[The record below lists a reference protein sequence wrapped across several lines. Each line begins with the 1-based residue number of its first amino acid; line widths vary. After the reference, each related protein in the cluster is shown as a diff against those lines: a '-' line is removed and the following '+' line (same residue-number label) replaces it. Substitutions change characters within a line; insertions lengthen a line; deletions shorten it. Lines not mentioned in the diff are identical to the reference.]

1 MEMKNKKVSMRYFQ
15 VYINI
20 QRKSSKLSIEFE
32 NYLTLS
38 RTVHI
43 SREVSAKILF
53 HCHPIL
59 FIVQSIHNKN
69 QFFLLKK
76 LYFYQLVLRYN
87 KNVLY

>member
-43 SREVSAKILF
+43 SREVSAKF
-53 HCHPIL
+53 F
-59 FIVQSIHNKN
+59 FIVT
-69 QFFLLKK
+69 QFFSLSRAFIKK
-76 LYFYQLVLRYN
+76 SIFFS
-87 KNVLY
+87 

>member
-43 SREVSAKILF
+43 SREVSAKF
-53 HCHPIL
+53 F
-59 FIVQSIHNKN
+59 FIVTQFFSLSRAFIKKSI
-69 QFFLLKK
+69 FLLKN
-76 LYFYQLVLRYN
+76 YIFIN
-87 KNVLY
+87 WF